1 METTDWVQLGKIT
14 GLYGVKG
21 WVKVFSYTDPRDNI
35 LQYPRWFL
43 DLNGK
48 RTEVEL
54 DSGRVHGKGIVVRI
68 QGVEDRELAAQWLG
82 AKIEVPRSH
91 MPASDDGRWYWMD
104 LIGLQVVTTGGVAL
118 GQVSGL
124 LETGANDVLVV
135 QGDRERLVPFVM
147 DQYVK
152 RVDLDAAVIE
162 VDWDPEF

>member
-1 METTDWVQLGKIT
+1 
-14 GLYGVKG
+14 
-21 WVKVFSYTDPRDNI
+21 
-35 LQYPRWFL
+35 
-43 DLNGK
+43 
-48 RTEVEL
+48 
-54 DSGRVHGKGIVVRI
+54 
-68 QGVEDRELAAQWLG
+68 
-82 AKIEVPRSH
+82 